1 MELEVSGPRVGLF
14 PVPVISPII
23 PDVSQTLVLSHYL
36 FMRRS
41 RVRLRCLFAAI
52 IHRSNLVS
60 LRWQNVR
67 PYNASVNASV
77 ATLNPKL
84 SSVAMRPTKPV
95 FQGFKLGF
103 QLLKGMPSGIFQI
116 GFAKQTTSRCPV
128 RSANKGMN
136 RNKLQASVEAGGFWS
151 TCRLVSHACN

>member
-1 MELEVSGPRVGLF
+1 MQLCLPRVGLF
-14 PVPVISPII
+14 SLPVISPII
-23 PDVSQTLVLSHYL
+23 PNVSQTLVLSHYL
-36 FMRRS
+36 LMRRS
-41 RVRLRCLFAAI
+41 RVRLHYLFASI
-52 IHRSNLVS
+52 IHRLKLVS
-60 LRWQNVR
+60 LRWRHAR

-84 SSVAMRPTKPV
+84 SSVAMRPTKPD
-95 FQGFKLGF
+95 FQVFKLGF

-136 RNKLQASVEAGGFWS
+136 RNKLQARVSVAALFA
-151 TCRLVSHACN
+151 TCRLVSRACN

>member
-1 MELEVSGPRVGLF
+1 M
-14 PVPVISPII
+14 PVISPII

-52 IHRSNLVS
+52 IHRLKLVS
-60 LRWQNVR
+60 LRWQQAR
-67 PYNASVNASV
+67 TYNASVYASV

-84 SSVAMRPTKPV
+84 STVAMRPTKPV

-136 RNKLQASVEAGGFWS
+136 RNKLQARVSVADLFA
-151 TCRLVSHACN
+151 TCRLVFRACN